1 MATTT
6 GSNSR
11 REPVLTSADSV
22 ILHKGFTGTSID
34 DIIDRAS
41 ITRASLLHHFNVE
54 PGLAEALMWRYP

>member
-1 MATTT
+1 MTITT

-11 REPVLTSADSV
+11 REPVLMSADSV

-41 ITRASLLHHFNVE
+41 ITRGSFFHHFDVE
-54 PGLAEALMWRYP
+54 PGLAKALMQRYP